1 MLEEELVKVHLDF
14 GVRSS
19 QTRLHK
25 LEKLAVQKPVQKIW
39 VARRLTEFSY
49 LNVLLQTKTGHFIQV

>member
-1 MLEEELVKVHLDF
+1 MLGEGLLEGQLEGQLEGLVKVHLDF

-25 LEKLAVQKPVQKIW
+25 LEKLAVQKPVQKSW
-39 VARRLTEFSY
+39 W
-49 LNVLLQTKTGHFIQV
+49 QGG